1 MCHCQNNFH
10 QFLNILGPLRAE
22 RQCLVLIIM
31 IIVLQPT
38 AFFFFQGIRL
48 LCLRVCCVRRDVAV
62 IIAVLFLL
70 EQEKKSR
77 LKDFS
82 SFYFF
87 FPDLESRRWRNRPW
101 KRKKISSRC
110 AALVDWCHR
119 RKKLF
124 WNLCESQN
132 KHIPVKMWKGKGN
145 LITIDIIAQ
154 GKFNDTLLRRVD
166 IQMRWMRVCVLAVFF
181 FFFFRCMQELKSR

>member
-1 MCHCQNNFH
+1 MSGSYYYDYC
-10 QFLNILGPLRAE
+10 
-22 RQCLVLIIM
+22 
-31 IIVLQPT
+31 T
-38 AFFFFQGIRL
+38 AANSFFFFSGYPASLPSCVLCQAWRRRHHRRFIFIRT
-48 LCLRVCCVRRDVAV
+48 RKEVAPQRFFQ
-62 IIAVLFLL
+62 FL
-70 EQEKKSR
+70 
-77 LKDFS
+77 
-82 SFYFF
+82 FF
-87 FPDLESRRWRNRPW
+87 FQTW
-101 KRKKISSRC
+101 KVDDGETGREKEKKISSRC

-181 FFFFRCMQELKSR
+181 SGACRNLKVVSNFWAAIFQQN